1 MKICLLIRVYNR
13 IEDLQYNLEIIR
25 KTWSQYDY
33 YVLVVSNGVSSGFAL
48 SNEIYQL
55 SDRVIILEENVGHLN
70 GNSQLLS
77 KGVQKVNI
85 LEFDYII
92 ILEADTWLYSDKLI
106 DKYIKKLDES
116 EAVWASA
123 RWYDRFY
130 SLATDFAIIK
140 ATFLNENLEVF
151 NFETYPECY
160 VCNYL
165 IDNGYSYIWIKENMN
180 VHLPSY
186 LKSFPYASKGRY
198 YSFPLSRMVTHHVE
212 DVIGGMVKKKK
223 DFNIVAQCDFFHDT
237 CSDYMLCYRNCKV
250 RFIHFLDKF
259 LLRRSWYSKR
269 EIFDFSKNYNT

>member
-13 IEDLQYNLEIIR
+13 IEDLQCNLEIIR
-25 KTWSQYDY
+25 RTWSKYDY
-33 YVLVVSNGVSSGFAL
+33 YVLVVSNGVSSGFTL
-48 SNEIYQL
+48 SSEIYQL
-55 SDRVIILEENVGHLN
+55 SNEVVILEENVGHLN
-70 GNSQLLS
+70 GNSQLLL
-77 KGVQKVNI
+77 KGIQEVDI
-85 LEFDYII
+85 LEFDYVI

-140 ATFLNENLEVF
+140 ADFLNKNLAIF

-165 IDNGYSYIWIKENMN
+165 IENGYSYIWIKENMN
-180 VHLPSY
+180 VQLPSY
-186 LKSFPYASKGRY
+186 LKSFPYAPKGRY

-212 DVIGGMVKKKK
+212 DVTGGMTKKKK
-223 DFNIVAQCDFFHDT
+223 DFNIVAQYNFFSDT
-237 CSDYMLCYRNCKV
+237 CSDYMLFYQNCKL
-250 RFIHFLDKF
+250 RFIHFIDKF

-269 EIFDFSKNYNT
+269 EIFDSSKSYNA